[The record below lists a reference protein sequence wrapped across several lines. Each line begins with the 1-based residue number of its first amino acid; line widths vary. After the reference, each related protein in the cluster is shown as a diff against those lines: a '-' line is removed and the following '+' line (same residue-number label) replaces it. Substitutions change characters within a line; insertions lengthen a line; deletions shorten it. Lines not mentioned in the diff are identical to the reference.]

1 MGTLGEPAPTGG
13 DLARPAG
20 AAHPSIAPPTRP
32 RRSVKALRTG
42 EAPSRAAAGAEVA
55 PARATRARLGLAVA
69 LAALGAWGGWLI
81 ARSSLLVAGRRVFCL
96 FDDAM
101 ISMTYARNLID
112 GHGLNWARQGA
123 PVEGFTHPLWLLL
136 MLPANLP
143 GIDLALRSLVVQVL
157 SLALLALAAAA
168 AWRLVRMHFAPLEA
182 PFALPAAVLTAFY
195 YPLAYW
201 SVMGMET
208 ALQALLI
215 LVCVH
220 LALDAAFAGRDDHLA
235 LWLSCTAAY
244 LLRMDMLLLVVVV
257 QVYLVAMGGLR
268 PAGRRS
274 WWIGLACFLAAVLGY
289 ELFRWVYFHDLLPN
303 TYYLK
308 LTGIPLLVRLRRG
321 LASFGD
327 FAVSHALLLA
337 LVAIVAVTRRRDRKL
352 WLPLALFATFAA
364 YEVWVGGDAWEDI
377 GLRAD
382 RFVAFVVP
390 LLFVVLNAGL
400 DAALAA
406 RARRRRTADT
416 SSVPAGP
423 TLATRTAAVL
433 ATLAIWVAAN
443 GLASPGSAG
452 WSWAL
457 MSGRERPPLAKRHE
471 NVLTDLARFQTVVS
485 PGATVATAWAGI
497 PAFFSD
503 YRMVDLLGYNDRYL
517 ARRPSPRPLVPERY
531 WELVPG
537 HAKWDVRYAL
547 EEVRPDAFFQ
557 IWGVRQLGAVESV
570 MERHGYRRSRR
581 FWVRADS
588 PWVRGPS
595 ERQWRRPERA
605 RARTTPTAAPTP

>member
-308 LTGIPLLVRLRRG
+308 LTGYPLGLRIRRGAMVLIDTIRISKGLLVLLPFAGLVLARGEARRRL
-321 LASFGD
+321 L
-327 FAVSHALLLA
+327 V
-337 LVAIVAVTRRRDRKL
+337 LVAPFVVL
-352 WLPLALFATFAA
+352 CA
-364 YEVWVGGDAWEDI
+364 YSVWVGGDAWEGAI
-377 GLRAD
+377 ACNRYLSFG
-382 RFVAFVVP
+382 VP
-390 LLFVVLNAGL
+390 LLFVPAAWSIAVVASRLGGGTWLRPAAAVAMALAVILTVAPYRPTLMLVAPEYRGLNAENT
-400 DAALAA
+400 ALGVAAA
-406 RARRRRTADT
+406 RLVRPGGSVVGVGVGAIGYHAD
-416 SSVPAGP
+416 
-423 TLATRTAAVL
+423 
-433 ATLAIWVAAN
+433 
-443 GLASPGSAG
+443 
-452 WSWAL
+452 
-457 MSGRERPPLAKRHE
+457 RP
-471 NVLTDLARFQTVVS
+471 
-485 PGATVATAWAGI
+485 I
-497 PAFFSD
+497 
-503 YRMVDLLGYNDRYL
+503 VDLLGKNDRHI
-517 ARRPSPRPLVPERY
+517 ARLPARVPVDPSRF
-531 WELVPG
+531 VPG
-537 HAKWDVRYAL
+537 HMKWDYPYSIGELHPDVLAQLWWNPGEAESLLQADYVPVRLLVGGKAL
-547 EEVRPDAFFQ
+547 EMA
-557 IWGVRQLGAVESV
+557 A
-570 MERHGYRRSRR
+570 RRSSPHVV
-581 FWVRADS
+581 WSEADTKAG
-588 PWVRGPS
+588 GP
-595 ERQWRRPERA
+595 Q
-605 RARTTPTAAPTP
+605 